1 LDDYIRQFFKTDYP
15 RLLLKNNNGNK
26 FQADILIKLRN
37 KFMLTKDD
45 ILQFRIFEGITLE
58 ELDAVISMSDE
69 TSYNAGEII
78 LEESSFGSD
87 SDFYV
92 ILQGNVK
99 VELEASQ
106 VQTVGMA
113 NKRLAVLKNGDVFGE
128 MGLLRS
134 RRRSAQVS
142 AYSDI
147 TALKVNQQKLFD
159 LFVYNPR
166 LGYLIMRNL
175 AAILSDRIMEMNFM
189 WRDDI

>member
-1 LDDYIRQFFKTDYP
+1 MIDKKYILKFK
-15 RLLLKNNNGNK
+15 
-26 FQADILIKLRN
+26 
-37 KFMLTKDD
+37 
-45 ILQFRIFEGITLE
+45 IFEGISHE
-58 ELDAVISMSDE
+58 ELDAIFEISDE
-69 TSYNAGEII
+69 VTYNSGDLI
-78 LEESSFGSD
+78 LEESSYGTD
-87 SDFYV
+87 SDFYI

-106 VQTVGMA
+106 IQSDDKVS
-113 NKRLAVLKNGDVFGE
+113 KRLAVLKCSDVFGE

-134 RRRSAQVS
+134 RRRSARVS
-142 AYSDI
+142 AYSDL
-147 TALKVNQQKLFD
+147 TTLKVSQKKLFQ

>member
-1 LDDYIRQFFKTDYP
+1 
-15 RLLLKNNNGNK
+15 
-26 FQADILIKLRN
+26 
-37 KFMLTKDD
+37 MTKDE
-45 ILQFRIFEGITLE
+45 ILDFKIFEGITHE
-58 ELDAVISMSDE
+58 ELDAIFDISE
-69 TSYNAGEII
+69 EITYNSGDVI
-78 LEESSFGSD
+78 LEESSFGAD

-99 VELEASQ
+99 VELQASQ
-106 VQTVGMA
+106 IQSGHKIS
-113 NKRLAVLKNGDVFGE
+113 KRLAVLKCSDVFGE

-142 AYSDI
+142 AYSDLTLRKI
-147 TALKVNQQKLFD
+147 DQKKLFQ

-166 LGYLIMRNL
+166 LGYMIMRNL